1 MRRRSRSSGWTS
13 TPPPWRTFSSGW
25 LDAAWARSRRRPAMQ
40 TQVNP
45 LARLPLQ
52 KATGWRLFLKTV
64 VARAYPRIVGQQ
76 REKSWIFFEIFLPML
91 AVSSYVFVYR
101 AIGAPEAYVGFVV
114 LGGAMTAFWMNIMG
128 SMSSQLYWEKEQGNL
143 ALYIMAPNSM
153 MAVLLGMALGGMFST
168 FIRAIVIVVLGSL
181 LFHVQYA
188 IVSFWQLVAIFFT
201 AMTALY
207 GMGMMSASLFLLLS
221 READHLAQLATE
233 PVFLVSGFYFP
244 VKSFNFWVAAAA
256 SIIPLTLGLDAMRQL
271 VFSTGASLGFLDVR
285 VELSILIGLC
295 VVFLFGAQALLA
307 YMERLAIRE
316 GRLTESRRG
325 G

>member
-1 MRRRSRSSGWTS
+1 MSRSSGWTS
-13 TPPPWRTFSSGW
+13 MLPRSKMSSSISW
-25 LDAAWARSRRRPAMQ
+25 AAAWMRSKRKAAMQ
-40 TQVNP
+40 TAADP
-45 LARLPLQ
+45 LAHLRVQ

-64 VARAYPRIVGQQ
+64 VARAYPRVVGQQ
-76 REKSWIFFEIFLPML
+76 REKSWVFFEIFLPML

-114 LGGAMTAFWMNIMG
+114 IGGAMTAFWMNIMW

-188 IVSFWQLVAIFFT
+188 IVSFWQLLAIFFT

-244 VKSFNFWVAAAA
+244 IKSLNFWVAAAA
-256 SIIPLTLGLDAMRQL
+256 SLIPLTLGLDAMRQL
-271 VFSTGASLGFLDVR
+271 IFSTGATLGFLDTR
-285 VELSILIGLC
+285 LELSILIVLC
-295 VVFLFGAQALLA
+295 VVFLIGARALLG

-316 GRLTESRRG
+316 GRLTESRR
-325 G
+325 